1 MSTEAAL
8 LRAIRERPDED
19 TPRLIY
25 ADVLD
30 EEGYS
35 PLAEF
40 IRVQI
45 ERARLPEHDTQRA
58 PLEDR
63 EHGLLGTHECA
74 WLGVEPSDADEMH
87 EWVFERGFV
96 EEVAASPVFMNGPG
110 GDLCAAH
117 PVRRWR
123 VMSGQNNFP
132 EDLREAGQRAWCSR
146 IEALDLSGWYSGLGE
161 LSGFLKRSHFNRL
174 RELDL
179 LGLTPLEPLAEILEE
194 TPFRSRLK
202 VLRCGGGRF
211 DAENR
216 LEVSNFARALGRDCR
231 LDELS
236 IPFTSLTAAELRE
249 LLAAGCCESLT
260 SLSVR
265 DNEIAPDGW
274 DAFDHAHCRLRELD
288 ISHTP
293 LGAIALDRLLNCNSL
308 ASLRRLHL
316 NGCGSAMSNL
326 RALAASRFWTAA
338 ESLRMQHGT
347 IPHLSLDPLFEAAG
361 SPALRV
367 FDVGGN
373 YLRDEGVAKLCE
385 APWAGT
391 LAYLDL
397 SQNYLTD
404 AALRTMARCGRFQNL
419 RTLHLNFNSVYH
431 QDGAEPDESIT
442 DAGLRSLAEST
453 DLARLRILSVSGTRI
468 TSAGVEAVL
477 NGPHWSLTGL
487 NVAQCQLRPN
497 VVELLAQSPRLARLE
512 LLDLSLNDEIAI
524 DDLAP
529 LAESEYLSPQTEL
542 NIRGISGNSAVRA
555 ALRQRLGPRLSE
567 V

>member
-8 LRAIRERPDED
+8 LRAIREMPGED
-19 TPRLIY
+19 TPRLMY
-25 ADVLD
+25 ADFLE

-40 IRVQI
+40 IRAQVA
-45 ERARLPEHDTQRA
+45 RAQLPEHDPRRG

-63 EHGLLGTHECA
+63 EHELLGEHECS
-74 WLGVEPSDADEMH
+74 WLGVEPADADELH
-87 EWVFERGFV
+87 EWQFDRGFV
-96 EEVAASPVFMNGPG
+96 DEVAASPLFMNGAG
-110 GDLCAAH
+110 GGLCAAH
-117 PVRRWR
+117 PLRRWR

-132 EDLREAGQRAWCSR
+132 EDLREAGQRPWCSR
-146 IEALDLSGWYSGLGE
+146 LEALDLSGWYSGLGE
-161 LSGFLKRSHFNRL
+161 LSGFLKRSHFGRL

-179 LGLTPLEPLAEILEE
+179 LGLTPLEPLAEILEDA
-194 TPFRSRLK
+194 PFRSRLK
-202 VLRCGGGRF
+202 VLRCGGGMF
-211 DAENR
+211 GEGGR
-216 LEVSNFARALGRDCR
+216 LEVPEVTRALGRDCR
-231 LDELS
+231 LEELS
-236 IPFTSLTAAELRE
+236 APFTYLTAADLRD
-249 LLAAGCCESLT
+249 LLAADCCGELT

-274 DAFDHAHCRLRELD
+274 DAFRHARCRLRELD

-293 LGAIALDRLLNCNSL
+293 LGAISLDRLLGCASL
-308 ASLRRLHL
+308 SELRRLHL

-326 RALAASRFWTAA
+326 RALAASQFWARA
-338 ESLRMQHGT
+338 EVLRMQHGT
-347 IPHLSLDPLFEAAG
+347 IPEMSLDPLFKSDG

-373 YLRDEGVAKLCE
+373 YLRDEGVAGLCD
-385 APWAGT
+385 APWAGA

-404 AALRTMARCGRFQNL
+404 EALRALARSGRFRNL

-431 QDGAEPDESIT
+431 QDGAEPDESVT
-442 DAGLRSLAEST
+442 DAGLRALA
-453 DLARLRILSVSGTRI
+453 DCPGLAKLRILSVSGTRI

-477 NGPHWSLTGL
+477 NGPHWRLTGL
-487 NVAQCQLRPN
+487 NLAQCQLRPG
-497 VVELLAQSPRLARLE
+497 VVGVLASSPRLARLE
-512 LLDLSLNDEIAI
+512 VLDLSLNDEIGI

-542 NIRGISGNSAVRA
+542 NIRGIHGRGKVRA
-555 ALRQRLGPRLSE
+555 ALRERLGCRLS